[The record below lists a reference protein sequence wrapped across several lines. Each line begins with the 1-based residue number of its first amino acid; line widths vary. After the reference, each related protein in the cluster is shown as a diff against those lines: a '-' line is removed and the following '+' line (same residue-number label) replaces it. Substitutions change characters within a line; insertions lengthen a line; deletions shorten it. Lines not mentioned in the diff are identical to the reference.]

1 MDGLY
6 PTYRDRPHQKEKGVT
21 VGCSR
26 PAACCGFAEAQ
37 HRGVDLH
44 PSLILM
50 RPSFFFKSFVLLH
63 FDLFL
68 LLQHWDCRYVLL
80 CFLFHGCRGLNSDP
94 RGGTASTLLLGDLHT
109 PPHLCILGCLAV
121 SLTRTL
127 YTPIESLPLLTLQAV
142 LLLNVPWRAAFTE
155 KHWLDLRGLCENLS
169 VWE

>member
-68 LLQHWDCRYVLL
+68 LLQHCVLSCFTPFVTSVFHYQKIGNMCICIEFLGQIGKYLL
-80 CFLFHGCRGLNSDP
+80 CLFG
-94 RGGTASTLLLGDLHT
+94 
-109 PPHLCILGCLAV
+109 I
-121 SLTRTL
+121 
-127 YTPIESLPLLTLQAV
+127 
-142 LLLNVPWRAAFTE
+142 
-155 KHWLDLRGLCENLS
+155 
-169 VWE
+169 